1 MRGRISRE
9 WSSLARFLNINE
21 MLDNRLRLSVEEY
34 ERLIDG
40 KAIGKNCLGKS
51 FFKFD
56 GLQNDQRQYTQLS
69 QNGLSAE
76 NL

>member
-1 MRGRISRE
+1 
-9 WSSLARFLNINE
+9 

-34 ERLIDG
+34 ERLVDG

-56 GLQNDQRQYTQLS
+56 GLQKDQRQYTKLS
-69 QNGLSAE
+69 QNNLSEE